1 MQLYVI
7 SVFVIAFVVALFAMQ
22 NSEVVTLM
30 FLSWEFNASLI
41 VVIVGCVALGS
52 ILMGLLGGIAQFR
65 LNLKLRGARRTV
77 AKLEERISE
86 LETERD
92 DFKQTAAELEQ
103 ELMVAFANEAE
114 NCGEVTREVLE
125 PSIRDSDEDEFI
137 DAFTQTE
144 HDNKE

>member
-1 MQLYVI
+1 VQLYVI

-30 FLSWEFNASLI
+30 FLSWEFDASLI

-92 DFKQTAAELEQ
+92 DLKQTAAELEQ

-114 NCGEVTREVLE
+114 NCREVIREVLE